1 MHGFRKHF
9 STCLSNSDVNELYK
23 KLFMGHSVQLDESYY
38 DKGNEKSRQEC
49 LQEYLKAVNLLT
61 LSDENRLKAKL
72 KKEHDEI
79 DNIREQMQ
87 TMQESQEQILQFLR
101 DPQYYTLDK
110 QAYCAGPNTVMF
122 KDKALLD
129 KLGIGKDEVLEQV
142 MRDDGTFYGRIA
154 KRQT

>member
-1 MHGFRKHF
+1 
-9 STCLSNSDVNELYK
+9 
-23 KLFMGHSVQLDESYY
+23 MGHSVQLDESYY

-61 LSDENRLKAKL
+61 LSDENRLNAKL

-101 DPQYYTLDK
+101 DPQYLS
-110 QAYCAGPNTVMF
+110 
-122 KDKALLD
+122 L
-129 KLGIGKDEVLEQV
+129 IH
-142 MRDDGTFYGRIA
+142 I
-154 KRQT
+154 